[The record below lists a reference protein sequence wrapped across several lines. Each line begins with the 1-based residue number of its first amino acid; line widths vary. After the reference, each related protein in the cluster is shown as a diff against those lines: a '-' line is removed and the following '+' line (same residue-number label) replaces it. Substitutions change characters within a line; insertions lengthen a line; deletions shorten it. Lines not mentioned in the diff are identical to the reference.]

1 MFNRK
6 TIVSMKAYRVNIELI
21 TNLQVG
27 NGEANF
33 GVIDNLIQRDA
44 ATGFPC
50 VNASSL
56 KGALREHCN
65 KYMNPRSVE
74 ALFGSGPNSS
84 SQSAGILKFLDAC
97 LVSMPIRCGKKP
109 YIMGTCPSLINDYLD
124 RLELC
129 GIVEPKA
136 GNIREVLGHVKE
148 KPVCLDEEISSCYLE
163 DVGCAE
169 KIDIKIGDE
178 TRCALVEL
186 LGDDFVIFP
195 DESFSKLCD
204 DEHLPVIARNCL
216 QESRKNLWYEQVLPR
231 FSRLSFVTVFD
242 SGNDELKRLFFCVLE
257 DCGLV
262 QIGANATVG
271 YGFCKLTP
279 KYSK

>member
-1 MFNRK
+1 
-6 TIVSMKAYRVNIELI
+6 MKAYRVNIELI

-84 SQSAGILKFLDAC
+84 SQSAGILKFLDAS

-109 YIMGTCPSLINDYLD
+109 YIMGTCPSLINDYLN

-129 GIVEPKA
+129 GIADPKA
-136 GNIREVLGHVKE
+136 ENIREVIGRVNG

-216 QESRKNLWYEQVLPR
+216 QENKKNLWYEQVLPR

-242 SGNDELKRLFFCVLE
+242 SGNDELKRLFFAC
-257 DCGLV
+257 
-262 QIGANATVG
+262 
-271 YGFCKLTP
+271 
-279 KYSK
+279 